1 MKLRGSLA
9 CLLLALCLGRGA
21 ASPLQSGGEGTGSS
35 AAEGVGDAIGEAVGE
50 GAKEAASSG
59 IQNALGQGHGE
70 EGGYALRGARGDA
83 FDHRLGEAARSLGNA
98 GDEVRRQAE
107 DVVRRGMDAAHNS
120 GSWVSG
126 WEAGCAGRGKN
137 SRNGSRV
144 KRWFLGG
151 CLGLLLWLSCISS
164 PLPPPTPG
172 WCRLPLSLMIARD
185 GHTKDG
191 CIVCPF
197 RGRLEAME
205 CLALKVVLEAMAIPV
220 VKGPPGP
227 QKATLEPTL
236 RVALWV
242 RVVMAG
248 HSTMR
253 PMLR

>member
-70 EGGYALRGARGDA
+70 EGGYAVRGARGDA

-191 CIVCPF
+191 CIVLSGDVWRPWNVWLSRWCWRP
-197 RGRLEAME
+197 RQSRWSRDPLG
-205 CLALKVVLEAMAIPV
+205 
-220 VKGPPGP
+220 
-227 QKATLEPTL
+227 L
-236 RVALWV
+236 RRQLWNQLS
-242 RVVMAG
+242 G
-248 HSTMR
+248 WLCGSGW
-253 PMLR
+253 